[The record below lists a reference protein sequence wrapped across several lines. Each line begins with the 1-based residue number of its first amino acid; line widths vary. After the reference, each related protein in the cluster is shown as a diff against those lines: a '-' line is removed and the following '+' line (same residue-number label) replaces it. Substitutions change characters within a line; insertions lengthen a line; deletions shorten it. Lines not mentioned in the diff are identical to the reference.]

1 LEFPGKCSIKL
12 TQAGKVIL
20 FCTIR
25 DPKRAKSIRDG
36 ELSSMDRDKLEK
48 IIPFIAE
55 KFNFRREIIE
65 KDYYLTL
72 VLNNVGSQLS
82 DKIIFKGG
90 TLLNKI
96 HLNYHRLS
104 EDIDFTYFSFE
115 GIETRS
121 GRSRAI
127 TPIREK
133 MPKLLKLLDLKSK
146 KPEGE
151 GFNNSTQYVFN
162 IFYPSFISG
171 KHENLKLEIS
181 LRQTPVEKP
190 VYNTITHFYKDP
202 FTGENLIPENKILS
216 LTLNEAVAEKLKAA
230 ITRKDAAIRDYYDLW
245 FISEARFDFKNKHFL
260 RVFKKKLEKE
270 KYRANYSHNFG
281 LDQRSIELL
290 HKKVSTELIPV
301 IRIGETFDL
310 NKVFERFI
318 LMFDG

>member
-1 LEFPGKCSIKL
+1 MIQK
-12 TQAGKVIL
+12 
-20 FCTIR
+20 R
-25 DPKRAKSIRDG
+25 RRAKLIKNG
-36 ELSSMDRDKLEK
+36 ELSLMDRDKLQQ
-48 IIPFIAE
+48 IIPFMAE
-55 KFNFRREIIE
+55 KFKFRLEIIE
-65 KDYYLTL
+65 KDYYLTII
-72 VLNNVGSQLS
+72 LNNVESHLS
-82 DKIIFKGG
+82 DKIVFKGG

-104 EDIDFTYFSFE
+104 EDIDFTYFSTE

-121 GRSRAI
+121 KRSRAI

-133 MPKLLKLLDLKSK
+133 MPELLKLLDLKSK

-171 KHENLKLEIS
+171 KDENIKLEIS

-190 VYNTITHFYKDP
+190 VHNIVTHFYKDP
-202 FTGENLIPENKILS
+202 FTGEDLIPKNKILS

-230 ITRKDAAIRDYYDLW
+230 ISRRDAAIRDYYDLW
-245 FISEARFDFKNKHFL
+245 FISEARFDFKNKNFL
-260 RVFKKKLEKE
+260 SIFMKKLEEE

-281 LDQRSIELL
+281 LNQKSIELL
-290 HKKVSTELIPV
+290 NKQISTELMPV

-310 NKVFERFI
+310 NKVFERFNFI
-318 LMFDG
+318 MRKL